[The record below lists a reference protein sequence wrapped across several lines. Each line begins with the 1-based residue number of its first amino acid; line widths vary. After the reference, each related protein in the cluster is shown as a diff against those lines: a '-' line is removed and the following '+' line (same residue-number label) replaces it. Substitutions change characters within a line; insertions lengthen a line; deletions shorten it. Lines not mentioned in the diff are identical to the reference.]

1 MNKKF
6 LISASFRGRCLFLF
20 KYRTK
25 YIFVIILVLII
36 GFVGIIIVNIQ
47 LNKSVVCFNS
57 NYMSETEKNN
67 FKIYIIKGSNEV
79 KLEFL
84 KRCIQINKSKI
95 SALKYNLNK
104 KLIHILKLVNNK
116 YRYLIDSIRLYLH
129 K

>member
-1 MNKKF
+1 M
-6 LISASFRGRCLFLF
+6 F